1 MRPLGR
7 KLDGWEHP
15 GEHGE
20 YGAAR
25 HAVCLGQLAKRD
37 VPPRVLL
44 NQALLLAGQRAKPAL
59 LHENYLR
66 CVLCVTLRRPVPTL
80 CISPARVGN
89 ADPSVAFGDSSPF
102 RSAIGC
108 AVMPLLKGEVPAMQ
122 AVGFISAEFGKSNLC
137 FPNSSP
143 DPAAATCCRPCRP
156 AATGCRLSL
165 PGGQTSEGVWGSA
178 KRSGA
183 PPPPPPPAAGSAR
196 PSIRKESCGFAD
208 LGRFNIWRPTVV
220 ARPGGSNRVQAQPA
234 WRPFPS
240 L

>member
-143 DPAAATCCRPCRP
+143 DPAAATCCRPCRS
-156 AATGCRLSL
+156 AAGGCRRSL
-165 PGGQTSEGVWGSA
+165 PDKLRRGAGGARSEA
-178 KRSGA
+178 E
-183 PPPPPPPAAGSAR
+183 PPPAAACSAR

-208 LGRFNIWRPTVV
+208 LGR
-220 ARPGGSNRVQAQPA
+220 SN
-234 WRPFPS
+234 
-240 L
+240 

>member
-1 MRPLGR
+1 MVSPLCVDTAVFFSKRPLGR

-59 LHENYLR
+59 LHENHLR

-143 DPAAATCCRPCRP
+143 EPAAATGCRPCRP

-183 PPPPPPPAAGSAR
+183 SPSRGGRRLPDNPQGILRIRRPWLLQCMAAN
-196 PSIRKESCGFAD
+196 
-208 LGRFNIWRPTVV
+208 GR
-220 ARPGGSNRVQAQPA
+220 Q
-234 WRPFPS
+234 
-240 L
+240 